1 MLLDARDSA
10 GEPLVFSAVRNHNL
24 YLTKFLTVKGADV
37 NVLYRGDTPLTLA
50 IKHAFLDIV
59 DILMKHPGTDVGMRD
74 ACGETPLGLAA
85 ANGHVSVI
93 RLLLARGADA
103 RETGRRGEPIFF
115 QLARKGLVGGVNT
128 LLEHGADITSR
139 DAQGRTLLYYLLQHR
154 CEDAFITWLPRGI
167 PLDHPPRYPSLME
180 VATEGSMYFAVK
192 SLLLMDPRLRTR
204 RSLRAM
210 SGERLMHM
218 AFRNNHTLL
227 SHLFITWEA
236 AVCIQRAWARYRLL
250 KGTRM
255 RGARHTG

>member
-24 YLTKFLTVKGADV
+24 YLTKFLAVKGADV
-37 NVLYRGDTPLTLA
+37 NVMYRGDTPLTLA

-59 DILMKHPGTDVGMRD
+59 DVLVPCVDVRMRD
-74 ACGETPLGLAA
+74 ACGESPLGLAA
-85 ANGHVSVI
+85 ANGHVQVM

-103 RETGRRGEPIFF
+103 CGVGARGEPVFF
-115 QLARKGLVGGVNT
+115 QLARKGLVGAVNS
-128 LLEHGADITSR
+128 LLEHGADITAK

-154 CEDAFITWLPRGI
+154 CEDAFITWLPSGI
-167 PLDHPPRYPSLME
+167 PLDHPPRYPSLIE

-192 SLLLMDPRLRTR
+192 SLLLLDPRLRVR

-210 SGERLMHM
+210 SGERLLHV

-236 AVCIQRAWARYRLL
+236 AVCIQRAWARYQLL
-250 KGTRM
+250 KGTSM
-255 RGARHTG
+255 RGARQPG